1 MMKVAI
7 TGSTGLVGSRIVEL
21 LKDSFTFI
29 TLTQD
34 HVDIT
39 DPKAVSQALAGIDFD
54 IFLHLA
60 AYTAV
65 DKAETEKEIA
75 WKINVE
81 GTQNVFE
88 ETRKKNKRFV
98 LFSTDFVFD
107 GVHPPFFE
115 DSVPNPLGHY
125 AYTKREA
132 EKIVENEA
140 MLIRISYPYRK
151 NFELKRD
158 LFQSLR
164 YLIASGRNLTM
175 IEDASITPT
184 FIDDIAF
191 ATKYLL
197 SNFDPSIYHIVGSR
211 SVSPLELAY
220 HVANA
225 YGLSKK
231 QITPISFA
239 EYSKGKAPRSQYSII
254 KSTKNTFHPMKSYDE
269 GLRIIASR

>member
-29 TLTQD
+29 PLTQD

-39 DPKAVSQALAGIDFD
+39 DHKAVSHVLSKIDFD

-81 GTQNVFE
+81 GTRNVFE
-88 ETRKKNKRFV
+88 ETRKKEKHFV

-107 GVHPPFFE
+107 GVNPPFVE
-115 DSVPNPLGHY
+115 DSLPNPLGQY

-151 NFELKRD
+151 NFEPKRD
-158 LFQSLR
+158 LFQTLLH
-164 YLIASGRNLTM
+164 LIESGKTLTM

-184 FIDDIAF
+184 FIDDIAV
-191 ATKYLL
+191 ATEHLL
-197 SNFDPSIYHIVGSR
+197 KNFNSSIYHIVGSK
-211 SVSPLELAY
+211 SVSPLQLALEIADTY
-220 HVANA
+220 A
-225 YGLSKK
+225 LSKK
-231 QITPISFA
+231 QIMPISFA

-254 KSTKNTFHPMKSYDE
+254 KSTKNTFHPMKPYDE
-269 GLRIIASR
+269 GLRIITS